1 MLCEFWTYGKRH
13 NSTKVPGEPGQ
24 EMDIHLKAPCSIL
37 SPTIELQGQDPGSW
51 NYAYVADFGRY
62 YYVGDWTYDRG
73 TWTASFRVDLAGSWK
88 PYIQATDA
96 LVVFSSSTYNLQ
108 AIDNRIAADAS
119 YYRQVE
125 SADFVGFSG
134 GAQVTPQGYFG
145 LTVLAGTS
153 TWATGGATTFFCT
166 YQEMQD
172 FAHELLEPTMWESLK
187 QFFNNP
193 MDGIID
199 CYYLPIDVS
208 QYVSLTTPQAISV
221 GDHEFTATGRLAQ
234 ATNLAV
240 KSKHTTIGIPWR
252 YQDFRR
258 LSPYSEVTLFV
269 PYCGSKTLSAELLS
283 DVEAVLVDYSVDV
296 NTGAV
301 QAIVYVKQEVVEEF
315 SGNMKIQLPI
325 GQSQSRVD
333 SIVGAVGG
341 AVAAIGGFS
350 SGNVALGATGVLSAI
365 GSVITPQGQK
375 VCGGMQGSILG
386 AILGNEVNRW
396 QEFRLAV
403 TSRGTTDEP
412 DNIRPVQGNVLNRAM
427 SLGLLTGYVQTAGA
441 HVSAPAYDQELQQL
455 DAMLDSGIYLE

>member
-1 MLCEFWTYGKRH
+1 MMSEFYVFSKRH
-13 NSTKVPGEPGQ
+13 NSTAVPDGGTEI
-24 EMDIHLKAPCSIL
+24 DVNLKDACSIL
-37 SPTIELQGQDPGSW
+37 RPVIELQTRPPSSW
-51 NYAYVADFGRY
+51 NYCFLPDFGRY
-62 YYVGDWTYDRG
+62 YYVGDWTYERRV
-73 TWTASFRVDLAGSWK
+73 WTAQLTVDLLASWRSS
-88 PYIQATDA
+88 ILATDA
-96 LVVFSSSTYNLQ
+96 LVVFSSSAYNLQ
-108 AIDNRIAADAS
+108 AIDNRIAATAS
-119 YYRQVE
+119 YERQTAM
-125 SADFVGFSG
+125 ADFIGLRG
-134 GAQVTPQGYFG
+134 GAQLTPQGHFG
-145 LTVLAGTS
+145 LTVLSGTS
-153 TWATGGATTFFCT
+153 VWATGGATTYFCT
-166 YQEMQD
+166 YQEMQL

-208 QYVSLTTPQAISV
+208 QYVDLTTPQAISV
-221 GDHEFTATGRLAQ
+221 GDHTFSATGRLAQ

-240 KSKHTTIGIPWR
+240 KSKHTTIDIPWR
-252 YQDFRR
+252 YSDFRR

-283 DVEAVLVDYSVDV
+283 DIEAILIDYSVDV

-301 QAIVYVKQEVVEEF
+301 QALTYVKQEVLEEF

-341 AVAAIGGFS
+341 AVTAIGGFS

-375 VCGGMQGSILG
+375 TCGGMQGSILG
-386 AILGNEVNRW
+386 AILGNDVNRW

-403 TSRGTTDEP
+403 TSRTTTAEP
-412 DNIRPVQGNVLNRAM
+412 EGIRAVQGNVLNDVREL
-427 SLGLLTGYVQTAGA
+427 STLTGYVQTSGA
-441 HVSAPAYDQELQQL
+441 HVQAPAYDSELQQIDALL
-455 DAMLDSGIYLE
+455 DAGIYIE